1 MIFSPVHK
9 YIAGA
14 LFLTYNCRVRFTFK
28 TLSASFFLL
37 FAGLIAAR
45 AQTSYVY
52 GEYNDLSYP
61 GAYIGGSFPPST
73 NGITW
78 NDFAPGIYGGGSSDL
93 EDTFYFDPSTTNT
106 FSSLTISDWY
116 DTTSGTQNVTIYDG
130 NGSGISTGF
139 DAQGTQGSAPITL
152 TGGTNQ
158 IQVAPREQLLIHNN
172 IVVANVL
179 SGGGSVGSQSWNLL
193 DTLTTYGTV
202 TAATGYTET
211 LVIGGHNETLAAW
224 NMLGSSSSPLLNI
237 TLNGVQ
243 VQIGNTET
251 YDQLALVQNSEI
263 NISEIAANPG
273 SPKVITFN
281 GGFSPSSNQLLIT
294 GWQGQIGARATGG
307 TGGENAELLFALG
320 QGTVPAVAMNQLVT
334 SVVFDLGDTDNLNA
348 AVANAYGATSTSSTP
363 LAIPNF
369 AGQPGTHDHPGRP
382 GAGRGGRVAG
392 APAAD
397 FPLCARRRRERA
409 TGGLSRGG
417 SPLHARA

>member
-1 MIFSPVHK
+1 
-9 YIAGA
+9 
-14 LFLTYNCRVRFTFK
+14 
-28 TLSASFFLL
+28 
-37 FAGLIAAR
+37 
-45 AQTSYVY
+45 
-52 GEYNDLSYP
+52 
-61 GAYIGGSFPPST
+61 
-73 NGITW
+73 
-78 NDFAPGIYGGGSSDL
+78 
-93 EDTFYFDPSTTNT
+93 
-106 FSSLTISDWY
+106 
-116 DTTSGTQNVTIYDG
+116 
-130 NGSGISTGF
+130 
-139 DAQGTQGSAPITL
+139 
-152 TGGTNQ
+152 
-158 IQVAPREQLLIHNN
+158 VAPREQLLIHNN

-369 AGQPGTHDHPGRP
+369 AGQPGIVNSGYDYGEWITGPTGYAELVP
-382 GAGRGGRVAG
+382 YFGPVPEPTTILAGLALVAAVAWRERRRLTSLYVRVAG
-392 APAAD
+392 ANGPPAA
-397 FPLCARRRRERA
+397 
-409 TGGLSRGG
+409 
-417 SPLHARA
+417 